1 MTVVMKVITRNL
13 PQWLQNILSS
23 RPTDYN
29 EEFESLFEGTCI
41 KLDCVIST
49 FALVAENIVMGF
61 ERKLF

>member
-29 EEFESLFEGTCI
+29 EEFESLFEGNLYQI
-41 KLDCVIST
+41 DSVSST
-49 FALVAENIVMGF
+49 FALVVEKYCHGF
-61 ERKLF
+61 

>member
-23 RPTDYN
+23 RTTDYN
-29 EEFESLFEGTCI
+29 EESESLFEGSSYQ
-41 KLDCVIST
+41 ISTT